1 LDRELDDILAVEING
16 IGRKGRAC
24 RVLDALIDGKNRE
37 VTRPIQTAMIEE
49 RLEIAQN
56 RRFAV
61 APQPDAADKIGA
73 RQVELI
79 FRDRFAPVL
88 EQVTGAVTEDFFNPG
103 NRAKRSRKISSTCRA
118 PILSAA
124 S

>member
-1 LDRELDDILAVEING
+1 MNG
-16 IGRKGRAC
+16 ILWAYFRHTEPSTPS
-24 RVLDALIDGKNRE
+24 VDA
-37 VTRPIQTAMIEE
+37 TALQPASIEE

-88 EQVTGAVTEDFFNPG
+88 EQVTGALTEDFFNPG
-103 NRAKRSRKISSTCRA
+103 NRACGIECARGGHNCLLLETRV
-118 PILSAA
+118 PL
-124 S
+124 